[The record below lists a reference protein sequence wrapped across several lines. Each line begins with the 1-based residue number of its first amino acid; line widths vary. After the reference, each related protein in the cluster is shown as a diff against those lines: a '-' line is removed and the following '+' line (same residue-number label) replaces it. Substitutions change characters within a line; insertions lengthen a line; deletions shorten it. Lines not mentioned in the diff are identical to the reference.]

1 MTSLTKKNAK
11 YTWSPNCEE
20 AFQSLKR
27 SLTTAP
33 VLAQPDVAKPF
44 DVYCD
49 ASGNGLGCVLMQ
61 EGRVV
66 AYASRQLRKH
76 EANYP
81 THDLEL
87 AAVVH
92 ALKIW
97 RHYLLG
103 NTCHIYTDHKSL
115 KYILTQPELNMRQRR
130 WLELIKDYDLEIH
143 YHPGKA
149 NVVADALSRR
159 AHCNVMEARP
169 TVRVLCCEID
179 EIELPTEQLAELYNL
194 IIEPTIKEQI
204 ITAQK
209 QDKGM
214 AFIREGMDEKKRAC
228 FTLDDQGVLWFK
240 NRLVVPKDMELR
252 KRILDEAHTSMFTMH
267 PGSNKMYQDLKQKF
281 WWTRMKREIATYVSE
296 CDVCQRIKAD
306 HLKPAGMLQPLE
318 VPAWKWENIHMD
330 FIVGLPPTQKGY
342 DSIWV
347 VIDRFTKAAHFLP
360 VKTTYRAKQYAEL
373 YISRIVAL
381 HGVPLTITS
390 DRGSLF
396 VSRFWEHLQTALGTT
411 LIHNSAYHPQT
422 SGQVERLPEEL
433 RDGSFRGS
441 VWYHPHTFG
450 PDLVTQ
456 AEEQVKLIHGNL
468 KRAQSRQKS
477 YSDKRRRPLVFELD
491 DHVYLRVSPMKGVH
505 RFGVKGML
513 APRYVGPLKIT
524 EQCGPVAYRL
534 ELPPHLAAV
543 HDVFHVSQL
552 KKCLRVPEEAVD
564 TSQIEI
570 EPDLTYEERPIK
582 ILDQKQRATRRK
594 AINFYKVQWSN
605 HSEEEATWEQEEYL
619 QTKYPGFLSATT
631 NEY

>member
-1 MTSLTKKNAK
+1 
-11 YTWSPNCEE
+11 
-20 AFQSLKR
+20 
-27 SLTTAP
+27 
-33 VLAQPDVAKPF
+33 
-44 DVYCD
+44 
-49 ASGNGLGCVLMQ
+49 
-61 EGRVV
+61 
-66 AYASRQLRKH
+66 
-76 EANYP
+76 
-81 THDLEL
+81 
-87 AAVVH
+87 
-92 ALKIW
+92 
-97 RHYLLG
+97 
-103 NTCHIYTDHKSL
+103 
-115 KYILTQPELNMRQRR
+115 
-130 WLELIKDYDLEIH
+130 
-143 YHPGKA
+143 
-149 NVVADALSRR
+149 
-159 AHCNVMEARP
+159 
-169 TVRVLCCEID
+169 
-179 EIELPTEQLAELYNL
+179 
-194 IIEPTIKEQI
+194 
-204 ITAQK
+204 
-209 QDKGM
+209 
-214 AFIREGMDEKKRAC
+214 
-228 FTLDDQGVLWFK
+228 
-240 NRLVVPKDMELR
+240 MELR

-281 WWTRMKREIATYVSE
+281 WWTCMKREIATYVSE

-306 HLKPAGMLQPLE
+306 HLKPVGMLQPLK

-411 LIHNSAYHPQT
+411 LIHSSAYHPQT
-422 SGQVERLPEEL
+422 SGQVERVNQILEDMLRACALTYSTKWDECLPLAEFAYNNSYQKSLEMAPFEAL
-433 RDGSFRGS
+433 YGRRCRTPLNWSEPGNVSPLALI
-441 VWYHPHTFG
+441 WYHKPRS
-450 PDLVTQ
+450 
-456 AEEQVKLIHGNL
+456 K
-468 KRAQSRQKS
+468 AQSRQKS

-491 DHVYLRVSPMKGVH
+491 DHVYLRVSPMKVVH
-505 RFGVKGML
+505 HFGVKGKL
-513 APRYVGPLKIT
+513 APRYVGPFKIT

-534 ELPPHLAAV
+534 ELHPHLAAV

-564 TSQIEI
+564 TSQIQI

-631 NEY
+631 N